1 MHSSHLRRREL
12 CITFLKAEYLH
23 KLFGICQH
31 KRFLFSPIYLFIQSF
46 IYQSGLMDIYFILW
60 IIIQYYFCY
69 LNGSSF
75 GHWELLVWLL
85 YPWHVPII
93 VGICFF
99 LWHFLTF
106 FTFCRHKMLQ
116 THLVHFFPSP
126 GVSHVSQEPWF
137 FLLENGKGCILFSVV
152 FWLSFQ
158 LWSLTLCISCSCG
171 VLLG

>member
-75 GHWELLVWLL
+75 GPWELLVWLL
-85 YPWHVPII
+85 YP
-93 VGICFF
+93 
-99 LWHFLTF
+99 
-106 FTFCRHKMLQ
+106 
-116 THLVHFFPSP
+116 
-126 GVSHVSQEPWF
+126 
-137 FLLENGKGCILFSVV
+137 
-152 FWLSFQ
+152 
-158 LWSLTLCISCSCG
+158 
-171 VLLG
+171 